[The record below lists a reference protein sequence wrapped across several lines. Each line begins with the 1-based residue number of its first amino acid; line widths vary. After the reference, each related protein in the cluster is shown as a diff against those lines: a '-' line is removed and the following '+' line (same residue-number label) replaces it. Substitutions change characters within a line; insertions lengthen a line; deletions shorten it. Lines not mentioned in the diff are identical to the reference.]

1 MTIHECD
8 LSGVFVWPWREFRQ
22 RMSWFLGVFFKRV
35 ERLSET
41 MYQSCEVQL
50 DQVLK
55 ELCSSLVLSWIQHG
69 PCLYSSA
76 VVSGGEGFGCNHC
89 SCALSLLSVT

>member
-1 MTIHECD
+1 
-8 LSGVFVWPWREFRQ
+8 
-22 RMSWFLGVFFKRV
+22 MSWFLGVFFKRA
-35 ERLSET
+35 EGLPET
-41 MYQSCEVQL
+41 IYQSCAVQL

-76 VVSGGEGFGCNHC
+76 VVSGGEGFGYNRC
-89 SCALSLLSVT
+89 SCALSLLSET